1 MRNNKHFQTAKAN
14 KNDEFY
20 TKLEDIEEELAHYT
34 NFFNNKIV
42 YCDCDCDNPRYSN
55 FWRYFHQNF
64 SKLKLKKLIA
74 TYYSADEQSCKC
86 EYLGGNDDDIS
97 IFTKEK
103 LNNNGD
109 FRSDECVEILK
120 ECDVVVTNPPFSL
133 WRQLIHLLLL
143 YNKKFLLIG
152 NKTAVIY
159 RELFYKVKENKVWF
173 GYTVPKE
180 FITPDGTTKKVSGI
194 CRWYTNIEP
203 RPNIEDVKL
212 VVFDLSKY
220 GRYSSYMAVNVDNIK
235 QIPDTNEIIGVPVT
249 FLDKYNPEQFEILG
263 MSGDREFVESSC
275 DFFIPVTKEQ
285 KSIFKKQNNDWRDT
299 HPYFFDEDILT
310 RLFYVRLF
318 VRKEG

>member
-1 MRNNKHFQTAKAN
+1 MKNNKHFFTAKAN

-20 TKLEDIEEELAHYT
+20 TKLEDIENELAHYT
-34 NFFNNKIV
+34 DFFKDKVV
-42 YCDCDCDNPRYSN
+42 YCNCDSPDHSN
-55 FWRYFHQNF
+55 FWKYFYDNF
-64 SKLKLKKLIA
+64 QPLGLKRLIS
-74 TYYSADEQSCKC
+74 TYLDNTQSFKT
-86 EYLGGNDDDIS
+86 EYDGESMIKTPLIG
-97 IFTKEK
+97 
-103 LNNNGD
+103 NGD
-109 FRSDECVEILK
+109 FSSDECVEILK

-133 WRQLIHLLLL
+133 WRQFIHLLIL
-143 YNKKFLLIG
+143 YNKRFLAIG

-173 GYTVPKE
+173 VYTVPKE

-220 GRYSSYMAVNVDNIK
+220 GRYSNYMAVNVDNIK
-235 QIPDTNEIIGVPVT
+235 QIPDTNEILGVPVT

-299 HPYFFDEDILT
+299 HPYFSDGDKLT
-310 RLFYVRLF
+310 KLLYVRLF
-318 VRKEG
+318 IRKKGT